1 MVQQGT
7 SKRQVYRYIRL
18 TYLNRGLLDMVD
30 EERIVFCSA
39 VKISYLNE
47 NQQKMLLKAIEE
59 L

>member
-1 MVQQGT
+1 
-7 SKRQVYRYIRL
+7 
-18 TYLNRGLLDMVD
+18 MVD